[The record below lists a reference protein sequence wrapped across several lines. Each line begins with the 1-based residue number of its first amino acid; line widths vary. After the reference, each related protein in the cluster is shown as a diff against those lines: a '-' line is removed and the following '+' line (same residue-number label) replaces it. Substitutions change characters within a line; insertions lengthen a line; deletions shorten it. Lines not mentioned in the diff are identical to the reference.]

1 MPFSNSIYKAY
12 LDLATYGPMES
23 SMYER
28 FTQLGE
34 QDNKKSDKTNKTSKF
49 LKILLFLLIIFI
61 IIYLFFS

>member
-23 SMYER
+23 AMYER
-28 FTQLGE
+28 FTQAGE
-34 QDNKKSDKTNKTSKF
+34 EDNRKSNKTNNTNKF
-49 LKILLFLLIIFI
+49 LKILLFLLIIFM